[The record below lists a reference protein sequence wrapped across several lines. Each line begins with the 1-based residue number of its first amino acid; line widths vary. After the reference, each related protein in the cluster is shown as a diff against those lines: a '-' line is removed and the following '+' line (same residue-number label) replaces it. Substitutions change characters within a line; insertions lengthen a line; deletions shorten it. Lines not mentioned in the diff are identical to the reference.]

1 MQVMY
6 VLQPPLRKILVI
18 GVIMKNKYNQGGFS
32 LFIVMVIMLVIALL
46 VIATSQSTNTEMR
59 MSTNE
64 ADRKYALSLAEQGL
78 RDAESVI
85 KDWVNTSSKTAARA
99 TEITFKADCDK
110 GLCAPAK
117 DTYKAD
123 SRDLL
128 FKYVPSETPSTIPA
142 WERCQSNVY
151 NRCEINK
158 ASVLDKG
165 CEGKT
170 CKAVSGAETRY
181 IIEYL
186 GSKTDAKLGYVDY
199 FRVTSRAHGNNKDT
213 VVTLQTYLELL
224 NKQ

>member
-1 MQVMY
+1 
-6 VLQPPLRKILVI
+6 
-18 GVIMKNKYNQGGFS
+18 MKNRYNQGGFS

-46 VIATSQSTNTEMR
+46 VIATSQSSNTEMR

-64 ADRKYALSLAEQGL
+64 ADRKYAVSLAEQGL
-78 RDAESVI
+78 LDAEAII
-85 KDWVNTSSKTAARA
+85 KGWVNPSNRTNGNTGEQFFRA
-99 TEITFKADCDK
+99 TCDN

-117 DTYKAD
+117 DTYKVD

-128 FKYVPSETPSTIPA
+128 FKYDQGEQQSNYPA
-142 WERCQSNVY
+142 WERCQVNGRVVDI
-151 NRCEINK
+151 NQRCEINST
-158 ASVLDKG
+158 ASGKGKSILDTDCKPA
-165 CEGKT
+165 
-170 CKAVSGAETRY
+170 CKAVAGTDTRY

-186 GSKTDAKLGYVDY
+186 GNKTDAKLGNVDY

>member
-1 MQVMY
+1 
-6 VLQPPLRKILVI
+6 
-18 GVIMKNKYNQGGFS
+18 MKSKYNQGGFS

-46 VIATSQSTNTEMR
+46 VIATSQSSNTEMR

-78 RDAESVI
+78 RDAESMI
-85 KDWVNTSSKTAARA
+85 KGWVNSSSKSASRS
-99 TEITFKADCDK
+99 TEITFRADCAD

-117 DTYKAD
+117 DTYKVD

-128 FKYVPSETPSTIPA
+128 FKYDPADRQSEIPA
-142 WERCQSNVY
+142 WERCQSNV
-151 NRCEINK
+151 NARCEINK

-165 CEGKT
+165 CENKT
-170 CKAVSGAETRY
+170 CKAVTGTETRY

-186 GSKTDAKLGYVDY
+186 GSKTDAKLGYVDF

>member
-1 MQVMY
+1 
-6 VLQPPLRKILVI
+6 
-18 GVIMKNKYNQGGFS
+18 MKNKYHQNGFS

-46 VIATSQSTNTEMR
+46 VIATSQSSNTELR

-78 RDAESVI
+78 LNAETII
-85 KDWVNTSSKTAARA
+85 KDWVNSS
-99 TEITFKADCDK
+99 TEITFKAACID

-123 SRDLL
+123 NRDAL
-128 FKYVPSETPSTIPA
+128 FKYDLKDTQSEIPA
-142 WERCQSNVY
+142 WERCQSNV
-151 NRCEINK
+151 NARCEINK

-165 CEGKT
+165 CETKT
-170 CKAVSGAETRY
+170 CKAIPGTETRY

-186 GSKTDAKLGYVDY
+186 GSKADAKLGHVDF

-224 NKQ
+224 NKK

>member
-1 MQVMY
+1 MQVTY
-6 VLQPPLRKILVI
+6 ALQLSLHKISL
-18 GVIMKNKYNQGGFS
+18 GVNMKSKYNQGGFS

-46 VIATSQSTNTEMR
+46 VIATSQSSNTEMR

-78 RDAESVI
+78 RDAESII
-85 KDWVNTSSKTAARA
+85 KGWANSSSKTAAKS
-99 TEITFKADCDK
+99 TTITFRADCSN

-117 DTYKAD
+117 DTYQVN
-123 SRDLL
+123 SQDLL
-128 FKYVPSETPSTIPA
+128 FKYDPSDTPSAIPA
-142 WERCQSNVY
+142 WERCQSNVKA
-151 NRCEINK
+151 RCEINK

-170 CKAVSGAETRY
+170 CKAVSSTETRY

-186 GSKTDAKLGYVDY
+186 GSKTDAKLGYVDF

-224 NKQ
+224 NKK